1 MIALN
6 QQNLVQIAHNTIL
19 PKYNRDETQIGVVHF
34 GPGAFHRAHQA
45 YYFDKLLETNPNYAI
60 CEVSLHST
68 NVRDALLPQDN
79 LYTIAQIDAE
89 PKMQI
94 IGSIKEF
101 LVAPENPQKI
111 IDALANENIKFVTS
125 TITEKGYYL
134 DNQGKLDFSEPEIA
148 HDLENPNSP
157 KSYIGFIMAGLKAR
171 KVKGLPPFT
180 IIICDNL
187 SNNGNLIKA
196 AIMDFARQS
205 DAKMLGFI
213 ENLQCPCTMVDSI
226 TPATDDA
233 LRANVAAKIGT
244 KDNWPIAR
252 ESFTQWVIEDFE
264 NNEQIDWQ
272 KIGVEITKDVKQ
284 YERAKLKILNGAHSS
299 MAYFGILKDHKNVY
313 DTTQDKEIMSLIKDM
328 IFNEIIPLIDAD
340 FSLENYANA
349 VLKRFENP
357 VIDHQISQIA
367 WDGSKKLP
375 VRLLQS
381 INEAIK
387 QNMPFENMAFAI
399 ACWFAFIGKMA
410 KSNTKIIDP
419 IGEKLNE
426 IGKGLKGDIYDVDI
440 LIDAT
445 GIFDETLRQSQIFI
459 DTLKSK
465 YIKAISYKE
474 AQNEDA

>member
-1 MIALN
+1 MITLN
-6 QQNLVQIAHNTIL
+6 QANLEKIAQNAIL
-19 PKYNRDETQIGVVHF
+19 PKYNRTETKIGVVHL

-60 CEVSLHST
+60 CEVSLHSK
-68 NVRDALLPQDN
+68 NVRDALAPQDN
-79 LYTIAQIDAE
+79 LYTIAQIDAQ

-94 IGSIKEF
+94 IGAIKDF
-101 LVAPENPQKI
+101 LVAPENPQKV
-111 IDALANENIKFVTS
+111 IDTFANENIKIVTS

-134 DNQGKLDFSEPEIA
+134 DNQGKLDFNAPEIA
-148 HDLENPNSP
+148 HDLNNPNSP
-157 KSYIGFIMAGLKAR
+157 KSYIGFIMAGLRAR

-180 IIICDNL
+180 IIVCDNL

-196 AIMDFARQS
+196 AILDFAQKC
-205 DAKMLGFI
+205 DAQMIDYLKP
-213 ENLQCPCTMVDSI
+213 LQCPCTMVDSI

-233 LRANVAAKIGT
+233 LRAKVAAKIGAQ
-244 KDNWPIAR
+244 DNWPIAR

-264 NNEQIDWQ
+264 NSDQIDWQ

-299 MAYFGILKDHKNVY
+299 MAYFGILKGYKNVY
-313 DTTQDKEIMSLIKDM
+313 ETTQDKEIIDYIKDM

-357 VIDHQISQIA
+357 IIDHQISQIA

-381 INEAIK
+381 INEAIE
-387 QNMPFENMAFAI
+387 QNKPYGNMTFAI
-399 ACWFAFIGKMA
+399 ACWFAFIEKMA
-410 KSNTKIIDP
+410 KSGIKIIDP
-419 IGEKLNE
+419 IGEKLNQ
-426 IGKGLKGDIYDVDI
+426 IGKDLKGEIDDIDL
-440 LIDAT
+440 LITAT
-445 GIFDETLRQSQIFI
+445 GIFDQKLCQNQDFI
-459 DTLKSK
+459 NKLKSK

-474 AQNEDA
+474 TQYENA

>member
-6 QQNLVQIAHNTIL
+6 QENLPLIAQNAIL

-34 GPGAFHRAHQA
+34 GPGVFHRAHQA
-45 YYFDKLLETNPNYAI
+45 YYFDKLLEINPNYAI

-68 NVRDALLPQDN
+68 NVRDAILPQDN

-94 IGSIKEF
+94 IGSIMGF
-101 LVAPENPQKI
+101 LVAPENPQKV
-111 IDALANENIKFVTS
+111 IDVLANENIKFVTS

-134 DNQGKLDFSEPEIA
+134 DNQGKLDFSAPEIA
-148 HDLENPNSP
+148 HDLENPNNP
-157 KSYIGFIMAGLKAR
+157 KSYIGFIMAGLRAR

-196 AIMDFARQS
+196 AIIDFARQS
-205 DAKMLGFI
+205 DSQMLDYI
-213 ENLQCPCTMVDSI
+213 KNLQCPCTMVDSI

-233 LRANVAAKIGT
+233 LRNRVAAKIGA

-252 ESFTQWVIEDFE
+252 ESFTQWIIEDFE
-264 NNEQIDWQ
+264 NNNEIEWQ
-272 KIGVEITKDVKQ
+272 KIGVEITKDIKQ

-299 MAYFGILKDHKNVY
+299 MAYFGILKGHKNVY

-328 IFNEIIPLIDAD
+328 IFNEIIPLINAD
-340 FSLENYANA
+340 FSLENYANS

-357 VIDHQISQIA
+357 VIDHQISQIS

-381 INEAIK
+381 IIEAIS
-387 QNMPFENMAFAI
+387 QNKPFENMAFAI

-419 IGEKLNE
+419 IGEKLNQ

-474 AQNEDA
+474 AQYENA

>member
-1 MIALN
+1 MIILN
-6 QQNLVQIAHNTIL
+6 QKNLEKIAQNAIL
-19 PKYNRDETQIGVVHF
+19 PKYNRAATEIGVVHF

-60 CEVSLHST
+60 CEVSLHSK
-68 NVRDALLPQDN
+68 NVRDALITQDN

-94 IGSIKEF
+94 IGAIKEF
-101 LVAPENPQKI
+101 LVAPENPQKV

-134 DNQGKLDFSEPEIA
+134 DNQGKLDFTAPEIE

-157 KSYIGFIMAGLKAR
+157 KSYIGFIMAGLRAR
-171 KVKGLPPFT
+171 KVKGLPPFS

-187 SNNGNLIKA
+187 SNNGNLIKT
-196 AIMDFARQS
+196 AIMDFARHC
-205 DAKMLGFI
+205 DAQMLDYLKDI
-213 ENLQCPCTMVDSI
+213 QCPCTMVDSI

-233 LRANVAAKIGT
+233 LRANIAAKIGV

-264 NNEQIDWQ
+264 NSNEIDWQ
-272 KIGVEITKDVKQ
+272 KIGVEITEDVKQ

-299 MAYFGILKDHKNVY
+299 MAYFGILKGHKNVY
-313 DTTQDKEIMSLIKDM
+313 QTTQDKEIINFIKDM

-340 FSLENYANA
+340 FSLVNYANA

-357 VIDHQISQIA
+357 VIDHQITQIA

-381 INEAIK
+381 INEAIE
-387 QNMPFENMAFAI
+387 QNKPFENMTFAI
-399 ACWFAFIGKMA
+399 ACWFAFIWKMA
-410 KSNTKIIDP
+410 KSKTKIIDP
-419 IGEKLNE
+419 IGEKINE
-426 IGKGLKGDIYDVDI
+426 IGKTLNGDADDVDI
-440 LIDAT
+440 LIKAT
-445 GIFDETLRQSQIFI
+445 GIFDEILCQNQNFI
-459 DTLKSK
+459 NTLKSK
-465 YIKAISYKE
+465 YTKAISYKE
-474 AQNEDA
+474 TQYENA